1 MIAEYS
7 IPMNDIS
14 DDILIHKIQPLLTIY
29 DIIEVGYVSR
39 KFAKLSIEML
49 QCVSTVVVKNNM
61 SFSELSRICP
71 RIKHIDLEQYGYN
84 ISSDGL
90 DVLSNMKLESMNMAD
105 TMSYSHTNHIFPY
118 VKHLKK
124 VKLYRDISSNFP
136 ALEILTLH
144 NLPDETAL
152 ESLKQIKTLKQII
165 IDDLIPE
172 SKKRFVYEL
181 PVSSIHT
188 DVTDLIDIAHLP
200 LTDLDIINDYCL
212 NIHLLTK
219 LQLRS
224 LSVNFELDPHLL
236 SKLNLR
242 SFALFHERMI
252 PINVPTLKSLSLSK
266 VDMQNHF
273 NCLSQ
278 LSGLNRLI
286 IHECKFQ
293 PEHMKDLIGLH
304 IKYLHITSG
313 TVDSET
319 IQKLPLIELRM
330 DNCTFNDIPMYTNSL
345 KTLIINTNR
354 LIASQ
359 EIPLTLTSLSIDSRR
374 RYYLPTDMMQR
385 IGQNKHLSTLM
396 IYGYDINDDDMRYL
410 EHLEINYLTLKS
422 TSLTINGIRYIKNMP
437 LRKLDIDYIK
447 PLHLLKV

>member
-1 MIAEYS
+1 MIAEYN

-90 DVLSNMKLESMNMAD
+90 DVLSNMKLESINMAD

-236 SKLNLR
+236 SKLQLR

-273 NCLSQ
+273 NCLAQ

-293 PEHMKDLIGLH
+293 PEHMKDLIGLP
-304 IKYLHITSG
+304 IKYMHITSC

-330 DNCTFNDIPMYTNSL
+330 DNCTFNDTPIYPNSL
-345 KTLIINTNR
+345 KTLIININR

-385 IGQNKHLSTLM
+385 IGQNKHLSTLT
-396 IYGYDINDDDMRYL
+396 IYGYDINDHDMRHL